1 MAQQL
6 NQFAQTAE
14 RGQIAL
20 LNADSFILSAVVDAS
35 IPAQS
40 TLKTGD
46 LVKIVG
52 TSKGVPHVIPTTA
65 AADTPFGFVVFN
77 AVKNDGFKA
86 GDRVEI
92 MFTGG
97 WMYMI
102 ASAAITAGSQVIYT
116 PASGQVTAAVGSPS
130 SNGAIVGVALDA
142 ASAAGDL
149 IRVYVKTI

>member
-1 MAQQL
+1 MAQKL

-65 AADTPFGFVVFN
+65 AADAPFGFVVFN

-116 PASGQVTAAVGSPS
+116 PASGQVTAAVASP

>member
-1 MAQQL
+1 MAQKL

-65 AADTPFGFVVFN
+65 AADAPFGFVVFN

-102 ASAAITAGSQVIYT
+102 ASAAITAGSKVIYT
-116 PASGQVTAAVGSPS
+116 PASGQVTAAVASP

>member
-65 AADTPFGFVVFN
+65 AADAPFGFVVFN

-102 ASAAITAGSQVIYT
+102 ASAAITAGSKVIYT
-116 PASGQVTAAVGSPS
+116 PTSGQVTASVESS